1 MSTPQTINL
10 SVTIDNPDTAIDTIA
25 KALSDKLDV
34 IAGRKLPD
42 GVHRIDG
49 TDLLYTFTDK
59 VSHHDAPG
67 VVAKLEQVPGHTPW
81 DLAEPR
87 EAILLVDYGR
97 HNPAVDA
104 AKHPGIKS
112 DWHWTRTPD
121 ASSPADCAWFVNFGT
136 GSIFRYFRGG
146 LCRALAVCR
155 PVPASQQ

>member
-1 MSTPQTINL
+1 MTAPQTINICI
-10 SVTIDNPDTAIDTIA
+10 TIDNPDTAIDTIA

-49 TDLLYTFTDK
+49 TDFLYTLTDK

-87 EAILLVDYGR
+87 EAILLVDYSR

-112 DWHWTRTPD
+112 EWCWLKNTD
-121 ASSPADCAWFVNFGT
+121 ASSPADFAWFVFFDT
-136 GSIFRYFRGG
+136 GLFDRNNRYNHN
-146 LCRALAVCR
+146 RALAVCR
-155 PVPASQQ
+155 PLPASQQ

>member
-1 MSTPQTINL
+1 MTAPQTINL

-49 TDLLYTFTDK
+49 TDLLYTFTDR

-67 VVAKLEQVPGHTPW
+67 VVAKLEQVPGHAPW

-87 EAILLVDYGR
+87 EAILLVDYSR

-112 DWHWTRTPD
+112 EWCWLKNTD
-121 ASSPADCAWFVNFGT
+121 ASSPADYAWCVSFDT
-136 GSIFRYFRGG
+136 GGISGDYRLNRN
-146 LCRALAVCR
+146 RALAVCR

>member
-1 MSTPQTINL
+1 MTAPQTINL

-49 TDLLYTFTDK
+49 TDLLYAFTDK

-67 VVAKLEQVPGHTPW
+67 AVAKLEQVPGHTPW

-87 EAILLVDYGR
+87 EAILLVDYSR

-112 DWHWTRTPD
+112 EWCWLKNTD
-121 ASSPADCAWFVNFGT
+121 ASSPADYAWFVNFGA
-136 GSIFRYFRGG
+136 GLIGWYYRYYRY
-146 LCRALAVCR
+146 RALAVCR

>member
-1 MSTPQTINL
+1 MTAPQTINL
-10 SVTIDNPDTAIDTIA
+10 SVTIDNPDTAMDTIA
-25 KALSDKLDV
+25 RALSDKLDV

-87 EAILLVDYGR
+87 EAILLVDYSR

-112 DWHWTRTPD
+112 EWCWLKNTD
-121 ASSPADCAWFVNFGT
+121 ASSPAVSAWYVSFGT
-136 GSIFRYFRGG
+136 GGIDGG
-146 LCRALAVCR
+146 GRDDRDRALAVCR